1 MQMDIPSIP
10 RPGMNWQRQLKTIK
24 EKTGSAG
31 LNVSLPR
38 IMPVDGI
45 FPTSHGTSV
54 RPYVLRMMTELLLL
68 IWIPM
73 KQSQQWNM

>member
-10 RPGMNWQRQLKTIK
+10 RPGMNWQRQLRLLRKRLDLL
-24 EKTGSAG
+24 AY
-31 LNVSLPR
+31 VSLPR

-45 FPTSHGTSV
+45 SLISHGTLV
-54 RPYVLRMMTELLLL
+54 LPYVHRMTTEPLLL

-73 KQSQQWNM
+73 KQSQPWNM

>member
-10 RPGMNWQRQLKTIK
+10 RPRMNWQRQLRPLRKRQDLL
-24 EKTGSAG
+24 AY
-31 LNVSLPR
+31 VSLPR

-45 FPTSHGTSV
+45 SPISHGTSV
-54 RPYVLRMMTELLLL
+54 LLYVHRMMTELLLL